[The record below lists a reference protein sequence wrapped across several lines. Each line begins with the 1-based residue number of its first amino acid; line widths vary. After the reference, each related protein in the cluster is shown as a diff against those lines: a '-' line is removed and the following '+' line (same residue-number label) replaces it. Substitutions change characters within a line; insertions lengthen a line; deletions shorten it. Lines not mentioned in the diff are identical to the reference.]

1 MSYTV
6 EIAEQAVQDLR
17 DIYEYIVF
25 VLQSPQNASSQL
37 DRLEENINSLGR
49 MPERCRRY
57 EREPWHS
64 RGWRIMSVDRYCVF
78 YVPDHDSMVVNIA
91 RVIYGG
97 RDMKAA
103 LSENAPAEL

>member
-17 DIYEYIVF
+17 DIYEYIAF

-37 DRLEENINSLGR
+37 DRLEENINSLER
-49 MPERCRRY
+49 MPERYRRY

-64 RGWRIMSVDRYCVF
+64 QGWRIMSVDRYCVF
-78 YVPDHDSMVVNIA
+78 YVPDHDRMVVNIA

-97 RDMKAA
+97 QNMETA
-103 LSENAPAEL
+103 LSEDEPAEL